1 MLYQSA
7 LLVGLG
13 VENWVSLTMLAV
25 ENVTVSGL
33 RKIRPVVSVFV
44 SRWFFF
50 FKVNLQC
57 EIIERELL

>member
-1 MLYQSA
+1 MLYQSTP
-7 LLVGLG
+7 LVGLG

-44 SRWFFF
+44 SRWVF
-50 FKVNLQC
+50 
-57 EIIERELL
+57 